1 MPAII
6 AHMLI
11 CNKAVKVLQDGGEY
25 QQFIDIRDS
34 KIYKP
39 FLNLGAVGP
48 DLSYYGSQ
56 IKGFINVI
64 FKKTDKP
71 LGVDGWPYFLHSK
84 QPINF
89 H

>member
-1 MPAII
+1 MPANV

-25 QQFIDIRDS
+25 QQFIDILDS

-39 FLNLGAVGP
+39 FLNLGSVGP

-56 IKGFINVI
+56 ISNWGPVHIRAKWSLTGQKGFIIMN
-64 FKKTDKP
+64 TN
-71 LGVDGWPYFLHSK
+71 L
-84 QPINF
+84 N
-89 H
+89 